1 MGEIKVAKT
10 GSKATVTVTQLL
22 FGVIKGGRSTKQQRL
37 KDLTHTCPHTEN
49 FWFIWLKWREWTRM
63 QQTLSDCE
71 QVLDKVTLCPL
82 QPHSLTLIRN
92 AWMAKL
98 VSGNLKD
105 CSLCI
110 SQNILTICQYNKK
123 EHTSGYTFWRK
134 LGFCLKIICFK
145 IVTTRSNVM

>member
-1 MGEIKVAKT
+1 
-10 GSKATVTVTQLL
+10 
-22 FGVIKGGRSTKQQRL
+22 
-37 KDLTHTCPHTEN
+37 
-49 FWFIWLKWREWTRM
+49 M

-82 QPHSLTLIRN
+82 QPHSLTLSKN

-98 VSGNLKD
+98 ASDNLKD

-123 EHTSGYTFWRK
+123 EP
-134 LGFCLKIICFK
+134 LGVLPRNNLFQD
-145 IVTTRSNVM
+145 NNY